1 MEECFGVIKYLI
13 PFGIIGVAIAV
24 AKEDGKY
31 VKSKLLQGLILLG
44 CIASVFT
51 IYEISLNNIDKTKG
65 FESVVQSA
73 YSLGASNKGGG
84 TIGAVIAFP
93 LVALFSEFGAAVVSL
108 GAAAILLVF
117 TFRIRPSEIINNLAD
132 RLEESRALRE
142 EEENERIARREAR
155 IENSRKR
162 KSLDIEIDDEEIEP
176 RKQKKKL
183 RKVQDIS
190 LDDDD
195 EILQEDQIRIN
206 IDEEKEDTGVRGKIK
221 GILRKADKSVEII
234 EPEVKEQINPNELDS
249 NLFKEQ
255 EIVKE
260 NKTQSILQ
268 LDHSTVSL
276 EDENYETPPIELLK
290 QGPGKSNKGSR
301 KVADTA
307 AKLQKTLFSFGVSA
321 KVVDYSVGPAITRY
335 ELKPAEG
342 VRVSKIAKLSDDIAL
357 NLAAESIRIE
367 APIPGKQ
374 AVGIEI
380 PNLEKELV
388 PLRDILESDT
398 FIGAE
403 SNISMG
409 LGKDIAG
416 EAVVA
421 DIGKMPHVLIAG
433 STGSRKICMYKY
445 IDYKYFI

>member
-268 LDHSTVSL
+268 LDHSTVLL

>member
-190 LDDDD
+190 LDDD

-206 IDEEKEDTGVRGKIK
+206 IDEETEDTGVRGKIK